1 MFFNVYFLF
10 IDFFNVRDLLLVIDV
25 LFVLK
30 GKVKVDEMCI
40 YNNYDDTDVIKI
52 MIVVIVLI
60 ILHYIIKLL
69 ITLL

>member
-1 MFFNVYFLF
+1 MF